1 MIPSFLLQANQIRDT
16 TAHELGHIWQILP
29 DESDEFKHVDRG
41 GSEYKGNHLNSDECI
56 MNYNRN
62 RYDDTVEFCLD
73 CLYKLRKQ
81 KCIPSPLF

>member
-1 MIPSFLLQANQIRDT
+1 MKQSCEKTSTKNSPVSRRRRREELSFIA
-16 TAHELGHIWQILP
+16 
-29 DESDEFKHVDRG
+29 
-41 GSEYKGNHLNSDECI
+41 DECI

-62 RYDDTVEFCLD
+62 RYDETVEFCLD